1 MKKNCFIN
9 LPVPACRAY
18 IQHTYNHRIEL
29 TFLLVYDSFRTITN
43 LLLTNADFR
52 LFIDDAATIGR
63 QVFADTAFSL
73 STAAE
78 EAGKK
83 VEPSEEEKEQTKKP
97 DGDPRGKPT
106 AEDVRQ
112 EFAEVSEAT
121 EDGIAHAGKDAV
133 KSAEENFSGEQKNVL
148 FQRLK
153 VVVTNLRQRDDY
165 SAATSTVSYLIQ
177 HYGRVYSRAMDT
189 AVETAQEE
197 VDVNAE
203 LRRATQSFWDLVSS
217 FGDREQWELLKERF
231 HAVMEHAGKDP
242 EFENLMAD
250 LGGSLQR
257 LLMDPNFFDSA
268 DADMDRL
275 KEKTKEIKSESSLLQ
290 DVDSFLVQVKRTLRT
305 VPEDKTLGKLIV
317 LSRVIFDLL
326 VKDYGSDTSNL
337 FQDLIH
343 VFLPLLIRSIQHIP
357 IPRLEISVPEMDLL
371 LENLVLEPGYTVNS
385 SSFLPYKVRF
395 SANRDMDITKLN
407 SKTIAAGSRN
417 VISLSLSGLSVS
429 AAELGYWIRVRNI
442 PFFPFSDE
450 GLANFALDER
460 GIDISMDVEINPQRL
475 GRLLALRVVRVHVHK
490 LDYTIQ
496 NSRWSFVWWLVTP
509 FLKHMIR
516 RVLEKKLAEQIVS
529 IVHTVNRELV
539 FARER
544 LRATRIANPP
554 DLATFVKA
562 VLARFQPDA
571 DPDIH
576 TRVGVDAP
584 DQGVFEGVYAP
595 GSVVK
600 LWHEEAERAQE
611 ARDSDEQVTGIN
623 ASWRSDV
630 FDPVL

>member
-133 KSAEENFSGEQKNVL
+133 KSAEENFTGEQKNAL

>member
-1 MKKNCFIN
+1 M
-9 LPVPACRAY
+9 
-18 IQHTYNHRIEL
+18 
-29 TFLLVYDSFRTITN
+29 
-43 LLLTNADFR
+43 
-52 LFIDDAATIGR
+52 
-63 QVFADTAFSL
+63 FADTAFSL

-133 KSAEENFSGEQKNVL
+133 KSAEENFSGEQKNAL

-554 DLATFVKA
+554 ELATFVKA

-576 TRVGVDAP
+576 TRIGVDAP

-600 LWHEEAERAQE
+600 LWHEEAERARE